1 MLPHLGAAF
10 NLAMY
15 LLGNREE
22 AEDAVQT
29 AYLNALRA
37 FGRFEAGNS
46 AAWILTIVRHRCY
59 TLLGQRKRSA
69 RVIPFDEESQSE
81 GPSAMAQVFPMPDQA
96 TERYLAVERVRRFI
110 RRLPLE
116 YREVIVLR
124 EIEGLAYREI
134 AAIAGIPQGTVM
146 SRLSRARQQ
155 LKSLLVNDKQKN
167 REQDDA
173 L

>member
-22 AEDAVQT
+22 AEDAVQ
-29 AYLNALRA
+29 AGYLNAFRA
-37 FGRFEAGNS
+37 FDRFEADNS
-46 AAWILTIVRHRCY
+46 VAWILTIVRHRCY
-59 TLLGQRKRSA
+59 TLLRQRKRSA
-69 RVIPFDEESQSE
+69 RIIPFDEETH
-81 GPSAMAQVFPMPDQA
+81 SAGLSSAAQVFPLPDQA
-96 TERYLAVERVRRFI
+96 TQRYLDVTRVRQLI

-116 YREVIVLR
+116 YREVIILR
-124 EIEGLAYREI
+124 EIEGLGYREI
-134 AAIAGIPQGTVM
+134 AAIADIPQGTVM
-146 SRLSRARQQ
+146 SRLSRARQR
-155 LKSLLVNDKQKN
+155 LKALLASDEQKS